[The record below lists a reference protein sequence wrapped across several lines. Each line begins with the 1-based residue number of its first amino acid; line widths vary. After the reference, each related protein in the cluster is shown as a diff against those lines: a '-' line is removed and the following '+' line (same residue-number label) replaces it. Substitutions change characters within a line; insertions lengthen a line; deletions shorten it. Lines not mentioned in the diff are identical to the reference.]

1 MAEDQEFQKRIRK
14 IEDLIQTIE
23 ESAEQAARA
32 NAKELVHAILELH
45 GVGLMKILEIV
56 NQSGNPRIVDSLAR
70 DDLVGC
76 LLLLHG
82 IHPLDQ
88 AIRIEQALEKVRPRL
103 FVHGGRLELLDLDKN
118 VLRIRLHATRDGS
131 PADAA
136 SFQLRQWIEEAI
148 CAAAPE
154 ITTIEFAET
163 AQPAAWLISLP
174 MVADGVTRGR
184 S

>member
-14 IEDLIQTIE
+14 IEDLIQSIE
-23 ESAEQAARA
+23 ESADQAARA
-32 NAKELVHAILELH
+32 NARELVHTILELH
-45 GVGLMKILEIV
+45 GVGLMKLMEII
-56 NQSGNPRIVDSLAR
+56 NQSGNPGIVDSLAC

-88 AIRIEQALEKVRPRL
+88 ASRIEQTLEKVRPRL
-103 FVHGGRLELLDLDKN
+103 FVHGGRVELLDVEKN
-118 VLRIRLHATRDGS
+118 VVRLRLHATGDGS

-136 SFQLRQWIEEAI
+136 SFHLKQWIEEAI

-154 ITTIEFAET
+154 ITTIEFVET
-163 AQPAAWLISLP
+163 VPSAGRSISLP
-174 MVADGVTRGR
+174 LAADPVTRGR